1 MKPLTTSICLLCV
14 LSVSVGTRTSA
25 SISTRSAAFQ
35 ISEIRSLSCHLF
47 LYNGP
52 VSSIRNNRG
61 YCSLDEAYSI
71 CHSSFA
77 FVTMDSNNNYNQ
89 PLFVQAQPQAQPQSA
104 FPQVQPVQPQPT
116 YPQPTYPQPSYP
128 MPMYNPGEQPLT
140 LDVRI
145 PADV

>member
-77 FVTMDSNNNYNQ
+77 LSRWILTTTTTSRSLSRLS
-89 PLFVQAQPQAQPQSA
+89 PRRSLSLLFPRFSLFSLSPRTPSLRTRS
-104 FPQVQPVQPQPT
+104 PRTRSPVI
-116 YPQPTYPQPSYP
+116 PSP
-128 MPMYNPGEQPLT
+128 CTILESSL
-140 LDVRI
+140 
-145 PADV
+145 